1 MCRGAVGM
9 KVGRS
14 VIALENG
21 DGTTGS
27 EQPAENRRV
36 AALLINRGMTGDP
49 SDTRPVDF

>member
-14 VIALENG
+14 VIALDNG

-27 EQPAENRRV
+27 EQPAENRR
-36 AALLINRGMTGDP
+36 ALRCLSIAE
-49 SDTRPVDF
+49 